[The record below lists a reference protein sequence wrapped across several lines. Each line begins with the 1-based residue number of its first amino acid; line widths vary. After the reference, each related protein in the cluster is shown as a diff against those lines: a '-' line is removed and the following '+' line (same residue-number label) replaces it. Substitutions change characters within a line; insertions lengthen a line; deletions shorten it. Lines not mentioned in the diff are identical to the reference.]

1 MPKIFTIK
9 SVECE
14 SSQIIGLKTIA
25 TRSIIAAVASAIFS
39 VLKKEFNYDFVEKD
53 IQFKNGFFGFI

>member
-39 VLKKEFNYDFVEKD
+39 VLN
-53 IQFKNGFFGFI
+53 NASRFGTNSPNTSEI